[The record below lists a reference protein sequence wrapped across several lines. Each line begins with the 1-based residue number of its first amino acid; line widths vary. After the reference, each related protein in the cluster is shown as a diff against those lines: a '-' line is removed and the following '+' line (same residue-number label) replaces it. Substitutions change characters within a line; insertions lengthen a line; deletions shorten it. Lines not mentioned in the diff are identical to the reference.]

1 MPPNVAH
8 LLRGEA
14 LSFSAFQPPAKP
26 KAPKPPALN
35 DLSYIPAAHRPSIS
49 SRDTLRLETPV
60 TQRKQT
66 TRTNPNRDKTRIFH
80 NAIST
85 PNVSDQLA
93 ADTSRQRFLIGN
105 QIIRTGGNSKKTN
118 VGNSL

>member
-1 MPPNVAH
+1 MPPYVAH
-8 LLRGEA
+8 LFRGEA
-14 LSFSAFQPPAKP
+14 FSFSVLQPRAKA
-26 KAPKPPALN
+26 KAQNVPVLS
-35 DLSYIPAAHRPSIS
+35 DLSYIPAGHRPLIS